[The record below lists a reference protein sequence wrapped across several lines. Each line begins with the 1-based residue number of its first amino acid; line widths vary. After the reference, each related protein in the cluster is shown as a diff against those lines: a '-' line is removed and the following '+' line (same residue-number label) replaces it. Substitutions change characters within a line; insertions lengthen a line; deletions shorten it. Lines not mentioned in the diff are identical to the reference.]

1 MNRLLCAPWRFLH
14 TLLVLLA
21 FHAFHVAVSSTTT
34 TTARDVQHQHHER
47 PHEQSHH
54 HQSKYLSN
62 KNVDNNYDV
71 ITTGSIDI
79 SGKNATMTDG
89 SSRPLLNQDVA
100 EVQQLQQDQPSS
112 QKSRRRRRRRIV
124 SNWKHRTLQLQPRIV
139 GGEVVPNHSQRK
151 DQQRYPYMVA
161 LVNRQ
166 FNLVCGGTLIAPQI
180 VLTAAHCAE

>member
-14 TLLVLLA
+14 TLLLLLA
-21 FHAFHVAVSSTTT
+21 FHAFHVAVSSTA

-54 HQSKYLSN
+54 QSIT
-62 KNVDNNYDV
+62 NVDNNYDV
-71 ITTGSIDI
+71 FPTGGIDI
-79 SGKNATMTDG
+79 SGKNTTMTDG
-89 SSRPLLNQDVA
+89 SSRPLNQDVA
-100 EVQQLQQDQPSS
+100 EVQQLQQDQSSS
-112 QKSRRRRRRRIV
+112 QKSRRQRRRRIV
-124 SNWKHRTLQLQPRIV
+124 SNWKQHRTLQLQPRIV